1 MFRINVQNVNKE
13 YKIYAKPHDRLLE
26 VLLRKSK
33 HKVFNV
39 LENISFYVGI
49 GQSLGVIG
57 DNGAGK
63 STLLKLIAGT
73 VQPTSGTV
81 EMNGRVAAL
90 LELGAG
96 FHPEFSGRQNIYL
109 NASLL
114 GISQEEIRQKEN
126 EIIAFAELEQ
136 FIDRPVRTYSSGM
149 YVRLAFSIATM
160 VDPDILIIDEA
171 LSVGDMAF
179 QKKCMKRMN
188 HFKEQGRTMLF
199 CSHSMYHVQELCEN
213 VIWLEKGRIKKAGK
227 CDEIVG
233 LYEDFCNQKKDR
245 NVNEVDKHQT
255 VEAADRDCK
264 IISFVMKADDG
275 TDIEELNP
283 LKTTILEMQ
292 VEILTDRHIPNFGF
306 AIMTADEEV
315 VAASLTNYDSVKCR
329 PYSAGQVINV
339 RYVIDFLPLRAGS
352 FMLMGAVSDA
362 TGLLWYDSISLGP
375 VNVVAGKGLG
385 RVALNGSW
393 EVTEN

>member
-1 MFRINVQNVNKE
+1 MFRINIRNVSKE
-13 YKIYAKPHDRLLE
+13 YKIYAKPHDRLVE
-26 VLLRKSK
+26 ILLRKPK
-33 HKVFNV
+33 HKVFKV
-39 LENISFYVGI
+39 LEDISFYIGI
-49 GQSLGVIG
+49 GQSLGIIG

-73 VQPTSGTV
+73 VQPTSGII

-114 GISQEEIRQKEN
+114 GISQEEIKQKEN

-149 YVRLAFSIATM
+149 YVRLGFSIATM

-179 QKKCMKRMN
+179 QKKCLKRMN
-188 HFKEQGRTMLF
+188 RFKEQGRTMLF
-199 CSHSMYHVQELCEN
+199 CSHSMYHVQELCEK
-213 VIWLEKGRIKKAGK
+213 VIWLENGRIKKAGK

-233 LYEDFCNQKKDR
+233 LYEDFCNQKKDSD
-245 NVNEVDKHQT
+245 VNGTDKSRI
-255 VEAADRDCK
+255 VETAEKDCR
-264 IISFVMKADDG
+264 IISFTMKADDG
-275 TDIEELNP
+275 TDIEEIDP

-292 VEILTDRHIPNFGF
+292 VEILTDRQIPNFGF
-306 AIMTADEEV
+306 AIMTTDEEI
-315 VAASLTNYDSVKCR
+315 VAAGLTNYDSIKCG
-329 PYSAGQVINV
+329 PYSAGQVIVV

-352 FMLMGAVSDA
+352 FMLMGAVSDT
-362 TGLLWYDSISLGP
+362 TGLLWYESSTLGP
-375 VNVVAGKGLG
+375 FNVVAGKGLG
-385 RVALNGSW
+385 RIALNGSW
-393 EVTEN
+393 EVLEN